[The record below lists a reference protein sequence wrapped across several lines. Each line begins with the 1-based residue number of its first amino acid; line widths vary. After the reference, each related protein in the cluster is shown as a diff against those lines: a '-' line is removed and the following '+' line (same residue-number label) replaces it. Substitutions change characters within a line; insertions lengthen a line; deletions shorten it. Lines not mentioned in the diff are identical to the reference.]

1 MERPPRRWL
10 SNRFKQLVTYTTMPD
25 GGHFAALEKPELL
38 VPDVVNFIAKSEE
51 LYAQGKVITSSDS

>member
-1 MERPPRRWL
+1 
-10 SNRFKQLVTYTTMPD
+10 MPD